1 MTAAGDM
8 TVAEVRDEIRTAC
21 ALAMRAGLD
30 DRNIQVWGTS
40 WGVGVAVI
48 WPKPDGHRGW
58 LDPEVLAAHVTSR
71 VPTSPRTDDL
81 WLIPDLGPDHLPPVM
96 LWWALIHGLSLLARY
111 QPAEW
116 RAALD
121 LDRSEIADPLREVLD
136 QAMEIVPELLFLA
149 MDNH

>member
-1 MTAAGDM
+1 
-8 TVAEVRDEIRTAC
+8 
-21 ALAMRAGLD
+21 
-30 DRNIQVWGTS
+30 
-40 WGVGVAVI
+40 
-48 WPKPDGHRGW
+48 
-58 LDPEVLAAHVTSR
+58 
-71 VPTSPRTDDL
+71 
-81 WLIPDLGPDHLPPVM
+81 M

-111 QPAEW
+111 QPAER